1 MFYSFFDS
9 LIFDI
14 FKAILNFSFYGNLM
28 K

>member
-14 FKAILNFSFYGNLM
+14 FKAILNFSFYGNSM